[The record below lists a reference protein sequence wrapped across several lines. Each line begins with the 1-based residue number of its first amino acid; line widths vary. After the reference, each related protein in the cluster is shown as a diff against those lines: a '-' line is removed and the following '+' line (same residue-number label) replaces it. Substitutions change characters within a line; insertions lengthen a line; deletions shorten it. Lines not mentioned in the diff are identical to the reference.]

1 MKKNSKIACL
11 LTLAMLLTLALS
23 GCGGGSKPADSG
35 NSAPSGSG
43 AAQPDEAGFDYSSL
57 TIAGIVFQND
67 EFCRILQQGYEAAA
81 ANYGVKLLIGNSDD
95 SVDKEIE
102 LVNTYTASEVDGIC
116 ISIMDADASVTALEN
131 AHKKGVAVAITN
143 TVLNADFPVSTVE
156 SAQGDLGKYSGM
168 YAHEVLTAQNIGKVK
183 LGIIEFATLIPGNSN
198 PRVESFLEEISDI
211 DYEIVSRQEAWT
223 SEMALQVC
231 QDMLTA
237 NPDINVVF
245 SNCDP
250 NTVGATLAVS
260 NLGLTGEVMV
270 FGIDASDQ
278 ICGFVLNS
286 DNILQGTVAQQA
298 YDMGYVAMENL
309 IKHLAG
315 ESVESHVYVAPLQ
328 LNRGD
333 LDAVQE
339 YKDMLNSLS

>member
-1 MKKNSKIACL
+1 MKKL
-11 LTLAMLLTLALS
+11 LAMLMALAMVLTMVA
-23 GCGGGSKPADSG
+23 CGNQNA
-35 NSAPSGSG
+35 NS
-43 AAQPDEAGFDYSSL
+43 DEPKNNEDGFDYSSL

-81 ANYGVKLLIGNSDD
+81 KDYGVNLLMGNSND

-102 LVNTYTASEVDGIC
+102 LVNTYIASEVDGIC
-116 ISIMDADASVTALEN
+116 VSIMDADASVTALKN
-131 AHKKGVAVAITN
+131 AYDKGISVAVTN
-143 TVLNADFPVSTVE
+143 TVLNADFPVCTVE
-156 SAQGDLGKYSGM
+156 SSQSDLGKYSGM
-168 YAHEVLTAQNIGKVK
+168 YAHEVLSAADMGDIK

-198 PRVESFLEEISDI
+198 PRVEAFLEQI
-211 DYEIVSRQEAWT
+211 DDLGYEIVSRQEAWT

-237 NPDINVVF
+237 NPDINVIYT
-245 SNCDP
+245 NCDP

-260 NLGLTGEVMV
+260 NLGRAGEIKV
-270 FGIDASDQ
+270 FGVDASDQ
-278 ICGFVLNS
+278 ICGFLLS
-286 DNILQGTVAQQA
+286 DDGILQGTAAQQA

-309 IKHLAG
+309 IKSLAG
-315 ESVESHVYVAPLQ
+315 EEVESHIYVEPLQ

-333 LDAVQE
+333 LDAVQS

>member
-1 MKKNSKIACL
+1 MNVRKEDKTMKKLIAML
-11 LTLAMLLTLALS
+11 MALAMVLTMAA
-23 GCGGGSKPADSG
+23 CGSQNTDNEPKNNED
-35 NSAPSGSG
+35 
-43 AAQPDEAGFDYSSL
+43 GFDYSSL

-81 ANYGVKLLIGNSDD
+81 KEYGVNLLLGNSND

-102 LVNTYTASEVDGIC
+102 LVNTYIASEVNGIC
-116 ISIMDADASVTALEN
+116 VSIMDADASVTALKN
-131 AHKKGVAVAITN
+131 AYDKGIAVAVTN
-143 TVLNADFPVSTVE
+143 TVLNADFPVCTVE
-156 SAQGDLGKYSGM
+156 SSQSDLGKYSGL
-168 YAHEVLTAQNIGKVK
+168 YAHEVLSAEDMGDIK

-198 PRVESFLEEISDI
+198 PRVEAFLEQI
-211 DYEIVSRQEAWT
+211 DDLGYEIVSRQEAWT

-237 NPDINVVF
+237 NPDINVIYT
-245 SNCDP
+245 NCDP

-260 NLGLTGEVMV
+260 NLGRAGEIKV
-270 FGIDASDQ
+270 FGVDASDQ
-278 ICGFVLNS
+278 ICGFLLNE
-286 DNILQGTVAQQA
+286 DDILQGTAAQQA

-309 IKHLAG
+309 IKSLAG
-315 ESVESHVYVAPLQ
+315 EKVENHIYVEPLQ

-333 LDAVQE
+333 LEAVQN

>member
-1 MKKNSKIACL
+1 MKKL
-11 LTLAMLLTLALS
+11 LAMLMALAMVLTMVA
-23 GCGGGSKPADSG
+23 CGNQNANNDENK
-35 NSAPSGSG
+35 NSE
-43 AAQPDEAGFDYSSL
+43 DGFDYSSL

-81 ANYGVKLLIGNSDD
+81 KDYGVNLLMGNSND

-102 LVNTYTASEVDGIC
+102 LVNTYIASEVDGIC
-116 ISIMDADASVTALEN
+116 VSIMDADASVTALKN
-131 AHKKGVAVAITN
+131 AYDKGISVAVTN
-143 TVLNADFPVSTVE
+143 TVLNADFPVCTVE
-156 SAQGDLGKYSGM
+156 SSQRDLGKFSGM
-168 YAHEVLTAQNIGKVK
+168 YAHEVLSAADMGDIK

-198 PRVESFLEEISDI
+198 PRVEAFLEQI
-211 DYEIVSRQEAWT
+211 DDLGYEIVSRQEAWT

-237 NPDINVVF
+237 NPDINVIYT
-245 SNCDP
+245 NCDP

-260 NLGLTGEVMV
+260 NLGRAGEIKV
-270 FGIDASDQ
+270 FGVDASDQ
-278 ICGFVLNS
+278 ICGFLLS
-286 DNILQGTVAQQA
+286 DDGILQGTAAQQA

-309 IKHLAG
+309 IKSLAG
-315 ESVESHVYVAPLQ
+315 EEVESHIYVEPLQ

-333 LDAVQE
+333 LDAVQS

>member
-1 MKKNSKIACL
+1 MKKMLAILMA
-11 LTLAMLLTLALS
+11 LAMVLTMVA
-23 GCGGGSKPADSG
+23 CGNQNADSG
-35 NSAPSGSG
+35 APKNNE
-43 AAQPDEAGFDYSSL
+43 DGFDYSSL

-81 ANYGVKLLIGNSDD
+81 KDYGVNLLMGNSND

-102 LVNTYTASEVDGIC
+102 LVNTYIASEVDGIC
-116 ISIMDADASVTALEN
+116 VSIMDADASVTALKN
-131 AHKKGVAVAITN
+131 AYDKGISVAVTN
-143 TVLNADFPVSTVE
+143 TVLNADFPVCTVE
-156 SAQGDLGKYSGM
+156 SSQSDLGKYSGM
-168 YAHEVLTAQNIGKVK
+168 YAHEVLSAADMGDIK

-198 PRVESFLEEISDI
+198 PRVEAFLEQI
-211 DYEIVSRQEAWT
+211 DDLGYEIVSRQEAWT

-237 NPDINVVF
+237 NPDINVIYT
-245 SNCDP
+245 NCDP

-260 NLGLTGEVMV
+260 NLGRAGEIKV
-270 FGIDASDQ
+270 FGVDASDQ
-278 ICGFVLNS
+278 ICGFLLS
-286 DNILQGTVAQQA
+286 DDGILQGTAAQQA

-309 IKHLAG
+309 IKSLAG
-315 ESVESHVYVAPLQ
+315 EEVESHIYVEPLQ

-333 LDAVQE
+333 LDAVQS

>member
-1 MKKNSKIACL
+1 MKKL
-11 LTLAMLLTLALS
+11 LAMLMALAMVLTMVA
-23 GCGGGSKPADSG
+23 CGNQNANNDENK
-35 NSAPSGSG
+35 NSE
-43 AAQPDEAGFDYSSL
+43 DGFDYSSL

-81 ANYGVKLLIGNSDD
+81 KDYGVNLLMGNSND

-102 LVNTYTASEVDGIC
+102 LVNTYIASEVDGIC
-116 ISIMDADASVTALEN
+116 VSIMDADASVTALKN
-131 AHKKGVAVAITN
+131 AYDKGISVAVTN
-143 TVLNADFPVSTVE
+143 TVLNADFPVCTVE
-156 SAQGDLGKYSGM
+156 SSQSDLGKYSGM
-168 YAHEVLTAQNIGKVK
+168 YAHEVLSAADMGDIK

-198 PRVESFLEEISDI
+198 PRVEAFLEQI
-211 DYEIVSRQEAWT
+211 DDLGYEIVSRQEAWT

-237 NPDINVVF
+237 NPDINVIYT
-245 SNCDP
+245 NCDP

-260 NLGLTGEVMV
+260 NLGRAGEIKV
-270 FGIDASDQ
+270 FGVDASDQ
-278 ICGFVLNS
+278 ICGFLLS
-286 DNILQGTVAQQA
+286 DDGILQGTAAQQA

-309 IKHLAG
+309 IKSLAG
-315 ESVESHVYVAPLQ
+315 EEVESHIYVEPLQ

-333 LDAVQE
+333 LDAVQS